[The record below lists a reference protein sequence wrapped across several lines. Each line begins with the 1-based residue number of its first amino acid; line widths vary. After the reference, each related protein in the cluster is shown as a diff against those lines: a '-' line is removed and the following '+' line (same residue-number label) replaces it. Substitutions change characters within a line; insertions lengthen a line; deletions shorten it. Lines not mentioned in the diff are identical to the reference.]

1 MNESALLDC
10 QREERLR
17 VEQIE
22 KEPCSDRMVNRLV
35 ERYGLLSLMAILADP
50 RSYAMEFPGSELTA
64 EDRSALADTVKTHVA
79 DCRRC
84 QLVAE
89 NHEWADRLLD
99 ELPRIAMPAGKP

>member
-35 ERYGLLSLMAILADP
+35 ERYGFLSLMAIHTGDATQGHSVCDQSNLV
-50 RSYAMEFPGSELTA
+50 RE
-64 EDRSALADTVKTHVA
+64 HVG
-79 DCRRC
+79 
-84 QLVAE
+84 QSVA
-89 NHEWADRLLD
+89 HA
-99 ELPRIAMPAGKP
+99 PPSGG